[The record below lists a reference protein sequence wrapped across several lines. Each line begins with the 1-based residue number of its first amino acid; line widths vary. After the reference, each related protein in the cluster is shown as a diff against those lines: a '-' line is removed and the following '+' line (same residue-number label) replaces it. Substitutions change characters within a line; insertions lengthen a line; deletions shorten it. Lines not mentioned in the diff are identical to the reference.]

1 MTILLTLILDIISIL
16 IYSSIYALAVSGI
29 TYPIWN
35 YVFIEYFTY
44 IPAVNFL
51 DLFCM
56 CLDILFIINIIFEL
70 PTILF
75 EESDDEEEDK

>member
-1 MTILLTLILDIISIL
+1 MKLFLEVILDIISIL

-35 YVFIEYFTY
+35 YVFIKYFTY
-44 IPAVNFL
+44 IPTANFL

-56 CLDILFIINIIFEL
+56 CLDILFIVNTIFDL

-75 EESDDEEEDK
+75 EENDEEEDK